1 MPPHEEMN
9 QECVRLFT
17 EMGKLQA
24 QQGQIILNHLEHD
37 REDREALKGT
47 LEAFNE
53 KIKDL
58 PTIKAYTKIAAW
70 VTGLVLGAL
79 IVGYIAHL
87 L

>member
-1 MPPHEEMN
+1 MPPHDDMN

-17 EMGKLQA
+17 ELGKLQA
-24 QQGQIILNHLEHD
+24 QQGQIIINHLEHD
-37 REDREALKGT
+37 KEDRLALKET

-53 KIKDL
+53 RIQDL
-58 PTIKAYTKIAAW
+58 PTIKANTTIAKW

-79 IVGYIAHL
+79 IVGYITHL

>member
-1 MPPHEEMN
+1 MPPHDELN
-9 QECVRLFT
+9 QECARLFR
-17 EMGKLQA
+17 ELSNLQA
-24 QQGQIILNHLEHD
+24 QQSEIIKNHLEHD

>member
-1 MPPHEEMN
+1 MPPHDMN
-9 QECVRLFT
+9 EECVRLFT
-17 EMGKLQA
+17 EMSKLQA
-24 QQGQIILNHLEHD
+24 QQEQIIINHLEHD
-37 REDREALKGT
+37 KEDRLALKET

-53 KIKDL
+53 RIQDL

-79 IVGYIAHL
+79 VVGYIAQL

>member
-1 MPPHEEMN
+1 MTEEMN

-17 EMGKLQA
+17 EMSKLQA
-24 QQGQIILNHLEHD
+24 QQGQIIINHLEHD
-37 REDREALKGT
+37 KEDRLALKET

-53 KIKDL
+53 RIKDL

-79 IVGYIAHL
+79 VVGYIAHL

>member
-1 MPPHEEMN
+1 MPPHDDMN
-9 QECVRLFT
+9 QECTRLFR
-17 EMGKLQA
+17 ELSNLQA
-24 QQGQIILNHLEHD
+24 QQSEIIKNHLEHD
-37 REDREALKGT
+37 KEDREALKST

-53 KIKDL
+53 RIKDL

-70 VTGLVLGAL
+70 ITGLVLGAL